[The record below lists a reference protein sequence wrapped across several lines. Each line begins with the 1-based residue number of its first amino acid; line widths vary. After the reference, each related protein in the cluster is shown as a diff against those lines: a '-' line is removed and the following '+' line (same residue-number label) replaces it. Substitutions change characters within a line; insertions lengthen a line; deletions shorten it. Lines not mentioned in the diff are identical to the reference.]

1 MCLQCRRPGLDPWI
15 GEDLLEEGVAAC
27 STVLAWRIPVNRE
40 RSLMGY
46 SSWGCGELDTTE

>member
-15 GEDLLEEGVAAC
+15 GEDLLEEGVAAH

-46 SSWGCGELDTTE
+46 NSWGCGELDMTE